1 MTSRRRDAML
11 LDDYV
16 MILATAI
23 IVAAVVILAT
33 LLSRYSKLVRDG
45 EKSAM
50 LAKDVWDSANAR
62 FSVVDA
68 RIIDLMAKTEV
79 MSARILSSQQA
90 PQQRAA
96 FVPSRDVRDVT
107 PTTTIDKPLEPG
119 IKASTNAPLAEG
131 TETEMRVLHLLAGGP
146 KSSAEIKNMLGRSR
160 EHTARM
166 MKALYDRGLVVRNAR
181 NKPYVYEIT
190 PNGRSYIVT

>member
-1 MTSRRRDAML
+1 MQ

-16 MILATAI
+16 LVLAAGVIVATA
-23 IVAAVVILAT
+23 VILAT
-33 LLSRYSKLVRDG
+33 LLSRYRGVVREA
-45 EKSAM
+45 EKSTT

-79 MSARILSSQQA
+79 MSARMAASQQSSQSRGAQ
-90 PQQRAA
+90 
-96 FVPSRDVRDVT
+96 FPSHDVRDVT
-107 PTTTIDKPLEPG
+107 PTKIGKPLEPVPRS
-119 IKASTNAPLAEG
+119 STDIMLGEG
-131 TETEMRVLHLLAGGP
+131 TETEVRVLRLLADGP
-146 KSSAEIKNMLGRSR
+146 RSSAEIKDAVGRSR

-166 MKALYDRGLVVRNAR
+166 MKGLYDRGLVVRNAR

-190 PNGRSYIVT
+190 PSGRSYIVT